1 MRPLVLS
8 QFMSLDGYTCAEDGT
23 FLPPAWSDDVA
34 EHWSHYALGRATHL
48 VYGRVNFLF
57 NKGFWEPAE
66 TDPTSIAANIPYA
79 GTMNKLPK
87 TVFSRTLK
95 GDPGWNGTLAGPDLK
110 AEIATLKQGPL
121 GQEGGAIFC
130 FGGANLA
137 QSLIA
142 ADVIDEYFF
151 MVTPTL
157 LGKGKRLFESG
168 FNPIDLTLTRSK
180 QLDTGAVIL
189 HYRRK
194 SAS

>member
-8 QFMSLDGYTCAEDGT
+8 QFISLDGYSCAEDGT
-23 FLPPAWSDDVA
+23 FLPPPWSDDVA

-66 TDPTSIAANIPYA
+66 TDPNSIAANIPYA

-95 GDPGWNGTLAGPDLK
+95 GDPGWNGKLAGPDLK
-110 AEIATLKQGPL
+110 AEIAALKQGD
-121 GQEGGAIFC
+121 GAIFC
-130 FGGANLA
+130 FGGASLA
-137 QSLIA
+137 QSLVA
-142 ADVIDEYFF
+142 ADVIDEYFI

-157 LGKGKRLFESG
+157 MGKGKRLFESG
-168 FNPIDLTLTRSK
+168 FNPIDLELTRSK